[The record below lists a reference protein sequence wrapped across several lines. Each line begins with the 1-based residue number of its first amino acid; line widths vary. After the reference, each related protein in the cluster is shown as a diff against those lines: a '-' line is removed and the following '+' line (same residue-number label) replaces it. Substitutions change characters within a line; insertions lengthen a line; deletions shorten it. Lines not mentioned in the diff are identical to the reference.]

1 MTRDT
6 TMSIGVS
13 SVKNVG
19 WKEKMMLSLD
29 QLDAILQSPDYYD
42 IRRLVDEVL
51 FLRQKLAEVSE
62 AISCINQEH
71 SRLKPE

>member
-1 MTRDT
+1 
-6 TMSIGVS
+6 
-13 SVKNVG
+13 
-19 WKEKMMLSLD
+19 MLSLD